1 MPDSFVTELAPGLT
15 VLRADN
21 ASPMTLDG
29 TCSYLVGSD
38 RLVLID
44 PGSGDRGHLSR
55 IHGVV
60 RGRPVAAVLL
70 THSHPDHAE
79 LAGEASRV
87 FGAPV
92 LGSRATLARAELEG
106 RSLADGD
113 QVVPGA
119 DITLIALA
127 TPGHSSDH
135 MTYLSE
141 EDRWLFT
148 GDLVLGEGSSAI
160 LYPDGHVGEY
170 LASLS
175 RLYALRPS
183 RLLPGHGP
191 AVIDAMSVLVDYRT
205 HRLEREAQIIRAL
218 TSGARSVPEIRAAV
232 YDPLPDGLAWAAE
245 AAIAAHLAS
254 LADSGYEVPPFEAY
268 GVATEDD

>member
-1 MPDSFVTELAPGLT
+1 MADPFVTELAPGLT

-21 ASPMTLDG
+21 AGPMTLDG
-29 TCSYLVGSD
+29 TCSYLVGSN

-60 RGRPVAAVLL
+60 RGRSIAAVLL
-70 THSHPDHAE
+70 THSHSDHAE

-92 LGSRATLARAELEG
+92 LGSRETLRRAGLEG
-106 RSLADGD
+106 GALADGD
-113 QVVPGA
+113 QVSPGA
-119 DITLIALA
+119 DIALIALA

-135 MTYLSE
+135 MTFLSE

-160 LYPDGHVGEY
+160 LHPDGNVGEY

-175 RLYALRPS
+175 RLYALRPAW
-183 RLLPGHGP
+183 LLPGHGP
-191 AVIDAMSVLVDYRT
+191 AVADPMSLLANYRT

-218 TSGARSVPEIRAAV
+218 TAGARSVPEIRAAV
-232 YDPLPDGLAWAAE
+232 YDPLPEGLAWAAE

-254 LADSGYEVPPFEAY
+254 LSDSGYEVPPFEAY
-268 GVATEDD
+268 GVPAEDD